1 MLKVLIKIFFL
12 FIFLLN
18 TNCGFKVLDSGT
30 NNFIINDIKTTG
42 DRKINFK
49 IKNKLLINNNK
60 DSKNILSIDIITK
73 KTKTV
78 KEKNIK
84 NEITK
89 YKIALNVI
97 VKFNVISGDIKGE
110 INLSSEGDYLVG
122 DNNSITIS
130 NEKKVV
136 DNLLE
141 NISKK
146 ILDEINFKLLN
157 DT

>member
-1 MLKVLIKIFFL
+1 MLKVLIKIFFCL
-12 FIFLLN
+12 IFLLN
-18 TNCGFKVLDSGT
+18 TNCGFKVLESGT
-30 NNFIINDIKTTG
+30 NNFIINDIKTLG
-42 DRKINFK
+42 DKKINFK

-73 KTKTV
+73 KTKTI

-97 VKFNVISGDIKGE
+97 VKFNEIGGDIKGE

>member
-1 MLKVLIKIFFL
+1 M
-12 FIFLLN
+12 
-18 TNCGFKVLDSGT
+18 
-30 NNFIINDIKTTG
+30 
-42 DRKINFK
+42 
-49 IKNKLLINNNK
+49 
-60 DSKNILSIDIITK
+60 
-73 KTKTV
+73 
-78 KEKNIK
+78 
-84 NEITK
+84 
-89 YKIALNVI
+89 
-97 VKFNVISGDIKGE
+97 KFTVISGDIKGE

>member
-1 MLKVLIKIFFL
+1 LLI
-12 FIFLLN
+12 
-18 TNCGFKVLDSGT
+18 TSCGFKVLDKAT

-42 DRKINFK
+42 DKKINFK

-60 DSKNILSIDIITK
+60 DSKNVLSLDIITK
-73 KTKTV
+73 KIKTI

-89 YKIALNVI
+89 YKVTLNVI
-97 VKFNVISGDIKGE
+97 MKFNVINDDISGE
-110 INLSSEGDYLVG
+110 INISSESDYLVG
-122 DNNSITIS
+122 DNISITIS

-141 NISKK
+141 DISKK
-146 ILDEINFKLLN
+146 ILDEINFKLN
-157 DT
+157 DI

>member
-1 MLKVLIKIFFL
+1 MLKVLIKIFFCL
-12 FIFLLN
+12 IFLLN

-42 DRKINFK
+42 DKKINFK

-73 KTKTV
+73 KTKKI

-89 YKIALNVI
+89 YKIVLDVI
-97 VKFNVISGDIKGE
+97 VKFNVISGDNKGE
-110 INLSSEGDYLVG
+110 ISLSSEGDYLVG
-122 DNNSITIS
+122 DNNSITLS
-130 NEKKVV
+130 NEKRVV

>member
-1 MLKVLIKIFFL
+1 M
-12 FIFLLN
+12 FIFLLT

-97 VKFNVISGDIKGE
+97 VKFNVIGGDIKGE

-130 NEKKVV
+130 NEKRVV

>member
-1 MLKVLIKIFFL
+1 MLKVLIKIFFF

-42 DRKINFK
+42 DKKINFK

-60 DSKNILSIDIITK
+60 DSNNILSIDIITK
-73 KTKTV
+73 KTKTI
-78 KEKNIK
+78 KEKSIK

-89 YKIALNVI
+89 YKIILNVI
-97 VKFNVISGDIKGE
+97 VKFNEIGGDIKGE

-130 NEKKVV
+130 NEKRVV

>member
-1 MLKVLIKIFFL
+1 MLKVLIKICFF
-12 FIFLLN
+12 FIFLLI
-18 TNCGFKVLDSGT
+18 TNCGFKVLDKAT

-42 DRKINFK
+42 DKRINFK

-60 DSKNILSIDIITK
+60 DSKNVLSLDIITK
-73 KTKTV
+73 KIKTI

-89 YKIALNVI
+89 YKVTLNVI
-97 VKFNVISGDIKGE
+97 MKFNVINDDISGE
-110 INLSSEGDYLVG
+110 INISSESDYLVG
-122 DNNSITIS
+122 DNISITIS

-141 NISKK
+141 DISKK
-146 ILDEINFKLLN
+146 ILDEINFKLN
-157 DT
+157 DI

>member
-1 MLKVLIKIFFL
+1 MLKVLIKIFFF

-42 DRKINFK
+42 DKKINFK

-73 KTKTV
+73 KTKTI

-97 VKFNVISGDIKGE
+97 VKFNEIGGDIKGE
-110 INLSSEGDYLVG
+110 INLSSESDYLVG

-130 NEKKVV
+130 NEKRVV

>member
-1 MLKVLIKIFFL
+1 MLKVLIKICFF
-12 FIFLLN
+12 FIFLLI
-18 TNCGFKVLDSGT
+18 TNCGFKVLDKAT

-42 DRKINFK
+42 DKRINFK

-60 DSKNILSIDIITK
+60 DSKNVLSLDIITK
-73 KTKTV
+73 KIKTI

-89 YKIALNVI
+89 YKISLNVI
-97 VKFNVISGDIKGE
+97 MKFNVINDDISGE
-110 INLSSEGDYLVG
+110 INISSESDYLVG
-122 DNNSITIS
+122 DNISITIS

-141 NISKK
+141 DISKK
-146 ILDEINFKLLN
+146 ILDEINFKLN
-157 DT
+157 DI

>member
-1 MLKVLIKIFFL
+1 MLKVLIKIFFF

-18 TNCGFKVLDSGT
+18 ANCGFKVLDSGT

-42 DRKINFK
+42 DKKINFK

-60 DSKNILSIDIITK
+60 DSENILSIDIITK
-73 KTKTV
+73 KTKTI
-78 KEKNIK
+78 KEKSIK

-89 YKIALNVI
+89 YKIILNVI
-97 VKFNVISGDIKGE
+97 VKFNEIGGDIKGE

>member
-1 MLKVLIKIFFL
+1 MLKVLIKIFFCL
-12 FIFLLN
+12 IFLLN
-18 TNCGFKVLDSGT
+18 TNCGFKVLESGT

-42 DRKINFK
+42 DKKINFK

-73 KTKTV
+73 KTKTI

-97 VKFNVISGDIKGE
+97 VKFNEIGGDIKGE
-110 INLSSEGDYLVG
+110 INLSSESDYLVG

-130 NEKKVV
+130 NEKRVV

>member
-1 MLKVLIKIFFL
+1 MLKVLIKILCLSFYL
-12 FIFLLN
+12 IQIVVLVLN
-18 TNCGFKVLDSGT
+18 SGT

-49 IKNKLLINNNK
+49 IKNKLLISNNK

-97 VKFNVISGDIKGE
+97 VKFNVIGGDIKGE

-146 ILDEINFKLLN
+146 LDEINFKLLN